1 MRKLLFYLLIIILSS
16 PVQANDVLKLKNEL
30 VFEGKVTRIK
40 RCTVLFTSNRQ
51 RYEIP
56 ATEILFIHFGDTDD
70 KVYKDYLIQS
80 EKDPNTCLNGWLDAK
95 NYHGKKEVHFIL
107 GFLFGP
113 YAMVAT
119 ALANPTPQKGVNTM
133 MNSTN
138 KDQFSDPEYLRCYRR
153 KAKAEL
159 ITMEAIGSVAMLA
172 VVGIALL
179 ASWGAN
185 SH

>member
-1 MRKLLFYLLIIILSS
+1 MRILLFLFLIILLSS

-70 KVYKDYLIQS
+70 KVYEDYLMQS

-113 YAMVAT
+113 YAIVAT

-159 ITMEAIGSVAMLA
+159 ITMEAIGYGALLGL
-172 VVGIALL
+172 VGIVVL
-179 ASWGAN
+179 ASSGARN
-185 SH
+185 Q